1 MKKFF
6 TLIAAAFVA
15 MSVNAEPK
23 QLIWEGEG
31 GLVDGVCIKEGGQWS
46 TGIWFNVSD
55 GNLEADLTAYDYA
68 WITYNAEELEG
79 SGLRFTIGY
88 DEYTGYASWGQELFA
103 SEAVTLNENH
113 SILGIKINKTD
124 KITSAPDRDNAVVN
138 DEGKTTNVPK
148 KAHEFAGDLYA
159 QHVTTIFLQNTAA
172 EDCYVE
178 ITGIYLGSEAE
189 YNQAMKDNGE
199 KVYVY
204 GDPTDVLEGKDMASY
219 IRVQIGPDGAVAK
232 DQPANGGVEDGVATI
247 NVRSKADALDDN
259 PTFSQW
265 YGSYNAEDESTW
277 TAENVATWDTQGFIK
292 LPAAIS
298 GLTKFSVSLEAK
310 AEKALSGVSVG
321 IHAAPGA
328 YITGYG
334 SAPAFNIGTDWTT
347 YEIPENI
354 VDKVGGSEDFEFQS
368 IAFDL
373 TIVNDEISTSTS
385 NVVQFRNV
393 KVMVSEATEAGEET
407 GIKTVYELTKNGWV
421 RYNLAGQKVDKS
433 YKGIVIENGKK
444 FIQK

>member
-23 QLIWEGEG
+23 QLIWVGDG
-31 GLVDGVCIKEGGQWS
+31 GLDEEGGVCIKEGGQWS

-55 GNLEADLTAYDYA
+55 GNLETDLTQYDYT
-68 WITYNAEELEG
+68 WITYNADDLEG

-103 SEAVTLNENH
+103 SEAVTLNGNH
-113 SILGIKINKTD
+113 SIMGIKIDKTS
-124 KITSAPDRDNAVVN
+124 KITSKSSGDPD
-138 DEGKTTNVPK
+138 
-148 KAHEFAGDLYA
+148 HEKIASDFAGDLYA
-159 QHVTTIFLQNTAA
+159 QHVTTIFLQNTAN

-178 ITGIYLGSEAE
+178 ITGIYLGTEAE
-189 YNQAMKDNGE
+189 YLAAMKENGE

-204 GDPTDVLEGKDMASY
+204 GDAKDVLEGKDMASY

-247 NVRSKADALDDN
+247 NVRSKEDALGDR

-334 SAPAFNIGTDWTT
+334 SAPTFNIGTDWTT
-347 YEIPENI
+347 YEIPEAI

-373 TIVNDEISTSTS
+373 TMINSEISTSTS